1 MKSGG
6 ELSQLYVLA
15 CRRRSYPTPIPLAR
29 AQSCGFNSEA
39 VWKRQYMHP
48 EKNENMGLIKHSIY
62 PASIGSYVKTDFVLY
77 HREDVHSLQKG
88 HTSKSNASSHFT

>member
-1 MKSGG
+1 MKSEG

-15 CRRRSYPTPIPLAR
+15 CRHHSYPTPIPLAR
-29 AQSCGFNSEA
+29 AQSHGFNSEA

-48 EKNENMGLIKHSIY
+48 EEKRIWGHSIY
-62 PASIGSYVKTDFVLY
+62 RANICSSVKTDFVLY

-88 HTSKSNASSHFT
+88 HTPKCNASSHFT